1 MWTGLVSGRA
11 RGRGRLPYA
20 AGAPPDLNLPAP
32 ETPVTPQTL
41 QEAQAVI
48 EADLICQALA
58 RNHGNITHTAT
69 ELGLSHPTLRELVR
83 KYDLCG

>member
-1 MWTGLVSGRA
+1 M
-11 RGRGRLPYA
+11 
-20 AGAPPDLNLPAP
+20 
-32 ETPVTPQTL
+32 
-41 QEAQAVI
+41 I
-48 EADLICQALA
+48 EVDRIRQALA